1 MKILVNA
8 ESQEVSAQVLGDIL
22 NELGYGDAKIATA
35 LNEVFV
41 AKSARGQTKV
51 AAGDRLEIVT
61 PRQGG

>member
-22 NELGYGDAKIATA
+22 NELGYDDAKIATA

-41 AKSARGQTKV
+41 AKSARAQTKV

>member
-8 ESQEVSAQVLGDIL
+8 ESQPVSAQVLGDIL
-22 NELGYGDAKIATA
+22 NERGYGDAKIATA

-41 AKSARGQTKV
+41 AKSARAQTKV

>member
-8 ESQEVSAQVLGDIL
+8 ESQEVSAQLLGDIL

>member
-41 AKSARGQTKV
+41 AKSARAQTNV
-51 AAGDRLEIVT
+51 VAGDRLEIVT

>member
-22 NELGYGDAKIATA
+22 NELGYADAKIATA

-41 AKSARGQTKV
+41 AKSARAQTKV

>member
-22 NELGYGDAKIATA
+22 NELGYGDANIATA

-41 AKSARGQTKV
+41 AKSVRAQTKV

>member
-41 AKSARGQTKV
+41 AKSARAQTKV
-51 AAGDRLEIVT
+51 ATGDRLEIVT

>member
-41 AKSARGQTKV
+41 AKSARAQTNV
-51 AAGDRLEIVT
+51 AEGDRLEIVT

>member
-22 NELGYGDAKIATA
+22 NDLGYGDAKIATA

-41 AKSARGQTKV
+41 AKSARAQTKV

>member
-22 NELGYGDAKIATA
+22 NELGYDDAKIATA

-51 AAGDRLEIVT
+51 AAGDRLEVVT

>member
-41 AKSARGQTKV
+41 AKSARAQTKV

>member
-8 ESQEVSAQVLGDIL
+8 ESQPVSAQVLGDIL

-41 AKSARGQTKV
+41 AKSARAQTKV

>member
-41 AKSARGQTKV
+41 AKSARAQTKV
-51 AAGDRLEIVT
+51 AAGDRLEVVT

>member
-8 ESQEVSAQVLGDIL
+8 ETKDVSAHVLSDIL
-22 NELGYGDAKIATA
+22 VELGYGDAKIATA

-41 AKSARGQTKV
+41 AKSARAQTKV